1 MTCAKKI
8 LLIGAAALAG
18 VVCLVV
24 LAAAVLTGT
33 SLGLSAVQ
41 WGLERYVP
49 GFKAADMKG
58 SLLNFSAR
66 GLEYQAPG
74 VRFSGDIDWN
84 LSFAGLLAGRI
95 TLENLTLKDADIA
108 LDTAQ
113 ASAAQTPAEQIATE
127 AATEAAPASAAA
139 PAQAET
145 AAAVAA
151 AAAGPMRLEAPL
163 AFYLKT
169 LDVHNVT
176 ADIDGNIVHI
186 GRFAT
191 DAAWVKDQVTIE
203 QMALADS
210 SFKAAPVVEP
220 PTVEPLGAVL
230 ERTFAA
236 PLMPEIGA
244 IDLPVDIEL
253 KHFELTK
260 FTIKGEQKQEQEKT
274 AAADKAKGEA
284 EEQTEKAQKS
294 AEGNATAIAEKT
306 AEAAETQ
313 GAVAAAS
320 ADDAAPAE
328 GEGLTQKAADVAA
341 APSADSSAASSDASA
356 DQVVDRVA
364 FALSAR
370 DGRVEVTDLTVRA
383 MNAAVVGKFTV
394 GLDARHEVK
403 LFAVASAELP
413 REAIPTG
420 YAPEPIEVEASAE
433 DRAKFFERL
442 KKAREER
449 KKIVAERRAKRA
461 AANKGGKDAKAAA
474 QPVRVQRTEEE
485 RQAAALRFKKKVEA
499 WRSKA
504 RGELVKT
511 IPRPPVIVALKV
523 TGEGTLA
530 EGIVLKG
537 ETDNIPGV
545 QTATFEIQTQPAV
558 AGLPVKARILAPW
571 VRISGA
577 ELNNYVFELDG
588 SVVDYR
594 FASTAQ
600 AYYAMGEK
608 MLKST
613 FSMSG
618 KGSEVAAEIKEI
630 TLDSNAGRV
639 EIAGDVDWK
648 SEPRFA
654 VSLQLSDIHT
664 NEIMPE
670 TPMTAIGSFVAWGV
684 QKAGAWHAKL
694 QDLTILGEL
703 RGESLALTG
712 GIETRGNG
720 VLETPGINF
729 TVGRNTFDVAGLVDV
744 AKTIPEL
751 SLKAKIDA
759 PDFSLI
765 DPNLKG
771 SIKGS
776 VNLSGNAEL
785 PVMDIDVTARGIDYQ
800 GTTLESARLTGRVR
814 SQAAVSGNMAL
825 TLTALKTAG
834 AEMKNVTLTVK
845 GSEWRHELALKA
857 QGTPVSV
864 DLKVNGSYQ
873 RLLNNWTGTF
883 AALDARTPYGEVA
896 LEKPVRI
903 GYFSHAGRVH
913 VGALCLKHP
922 QAHVCMKK
930 DINYDL
936 SGASDTPVSVE
947 LDKFDLAFIEKYFPG
962 ALAARGIVS
971 AKADYTI
978 PAGMAEL
985 PRGKLS
991 VRSKNVTA
999 LYRMALE
1006 DFKLGLDDVALT
1018 VSNMNDSVAAD
1029 WKVDITDNGDIAGNL
1044 RVTDIF
1050 GSRRLAGALSMHDL
1064 SAALVDSFLA
1074 PGDAAEGILYGDL
1087 KFGGTLD
1094 EPLIYGMTGAKDA
1107 RLDSTKL
1114 PFEMLAS
1121 DFKLAFD
1128 GNNSTL
1134 SGELRTPK
1142 GGISFSGAAD
1152 WRTFSE
1158 SRAVVTVK
1166 SDDLRVV
1173 LPPEIELDLSTNVR
1187 CEASSERI
1195 KLDGLISLPWA
1206 RVSVSSLPPST
1217 VDVSDDVVRT
1227 DRPRLKKKDKGESI
1241 PIESNLFIRVGDDV
1255 RVEAM
1260 GLKARL
1266 TGELHVI
1273 QDKGNLGLSGQI
1285 TVPNGRF
1292 KAYGQDLIVRRGQ
1305 FQFSGEANNPA
1316 LDLEAI
1322 RNPERTAD
1330 DVIAGVRVSGTA
1342 NFPRVAV
1349 FSEPEKS
1356 ETEALSYLLRGE
1368 GLDPSGDSDNTMITS
1383 ALINL
1388 GLSQGSQVFESLGDA
1403 VGISGLGLETEGVGD
1418 SSQLV
1423 VSGYVLPGLKV
1434 KYGVGIFDSLA
1445 TLTLRYRIIP
1455 RLYVEAVS
1463 GVDQALDF
1471 LYAFEF

>member
-66 GLEYQAPG
+66 GLEYQALG

-113 ASAAQTPAEQIATE
+113 ALAAQTPAGQIATE

-145 AAAVAA
+145 AAA

-210 SFKAAPVVEP
+210 SFKAAPAVEP

-260 FTIKGEQKQEQEKT
+260 FTIKGEQKQEQVKT
-274 AAADKAKGEA
+274 AAADEAKGEGQ
-284 EEQTEKAQKS
+284 EAQKS
-294 AEGNATAIAEKT
+294 VEGNAEAGAEKT
-306 AEAAETQ
+306 AEASAEKT
-313 GAVAAAS
+313 AAS
-320 ADDAAPAE
+320 ADGAAPAE
-328 GEGLTQKAADVAA
+328 GEGLTQKAADAAA
-341 APSADSSAASSDASA
+341 APWADSSAASSDASA

-383 MNAAVVGKFTV
+383 MHAAVVGKFTV

-433 DRAKFFERL
+433 DRAKFFDRL
-442 KKAREER
+442 KEAREER
-449 KKIVAERRAKRA
+449 QKTVAERRAKRA

-474 QPVRVQRTEEE
+474 QPVRVQRTEKE
-485 RQAAALRFKKKVEA
+485 RQAAALRFKEKVEA

-545 QTATFEIQTQPAV
+545 QTAAFEIQTQPAV

-600 AYYAMGEK
+600 AYYAMGSQ
-608 MLKST
+608 MLKSN

-618 KGSEVAAEIKEI
+618 TGSEVGAKIKEL

-639 EIAGDVDWK
+639 EIAGGVDWK

-670 TPMTAIGSFVAWGV
+670 TPMTAAGSFVVWGE

-694 QDLTILGEL
+694 QDLTILGDL

-729 TVGRNTFDVAGLVDV
+729 TVGRNTFDIAGRVDV
-744 AKTIPEL
+744 SKAIPEL

-771 SIKGS
+771 AVKGS
-776 VNLSGNAEL
+776 INVSGNAEL

-800 GTTLESARLTGRVR
+800 GTTLKSARLSGRVR
-814 SQAAVSGNMAL
+814 SQAAVSGNVAL

-857 QGTPVSV
+857 EGSPVSV
-864 DLKVNGSYQ
+864 NLKVNGSYQ

-903 GYFSHAGRVH
+903 GYFSRAGRVH
-913 VGALCLKHP
+913 VEALCLRHP

-936 SGASDTPVSVE
+936 SGGSDTAVAVE
-947 LDKFDLAFIEKYFPG
+947 LDKFDLAFVEKYFPG
-962 ALAARGIVS
+962 SIAARGIVS
-971 AKADYTI
+971 ARADYTI
-978 PAGMAEL
+978 PAGMNEL
-985 PRGKLS
+985 PSGKLS
-991 VRSKNVTA
+991 VRSKDVTA

-1006 DFKLGLDDVALT
+1006 DFKLKLNEVVLT
-1018 VSNMNDSVAAD
+1018 VSNTNDLVAAD
-1029 WKVDITDNGDIAGNL
+1029 WKVDIADNGDIAGNL
-1044 RVTDIF
+1044 RVRDIF
-1050 GSRRLAGALSMHDL
+1050 GSRRLAGTLSMHDL
-1064 SAALVDSFLA
+1064 SAALIDSFLA

-1114 PFEMLAS
+1114 PFEMLPS
-1121 DFKLAFD
+1121 GFKLVFD
-1128 GNNSTL
+1128 GNKSTL

-1173 LPPEIELDLSTNVR
+1173 LPPEVELDLSTNVR
-1187 CEASSERI
+1187 CEASSELIR
-1195 KLDGLISLPWA
+1195 LDGLISLPWA
-1206 RVSVSSLPPST
+1206 RVVVGALPPST

-1227 DRPRLKKKDKGESI
+1227 DRPRIKKNKGEAI
-1241 PIESNLFIRVGDDV
+1241 PVESNLFIRVGDDV

-1260 GLKARL
+1260 GFKARL
-1266 TGELHVI
+1266 TGELQVI

-1305 FQFSGEANNPA
+1305 FQFSGEVNNPA

-1349 FSEPEKS
+1349 FCEPEKS

-1403 VGISGLGLETEGVGD
+1403 VGISGLGFETEGVGD
-1418 SSQLV
+1418 GSQLV

-1434 KYGVGIFDSLA
+1434 KYGVGLFDSLA

-1455 RLYVEAVS
+1455 RLYVEAAS

>member
-24 LAAAVLTGT
+24 LAAVVLTGT

-41 WGLERYVP
+41 WGLERYVL

-74 VRFSGDIDWN
+74 VRFSGDVDWN
-84 LSFAGLLAGRI
+84 LSFAGLLAGRV

-145 AAAVAA
+145 AAT

-163 AFYLKT
+163 ALYLKT

-186 GRFAT
+186 GHFAT

-210 SFKAAPVVEP
+210 SFKAAPAVEP

-274 AAADKAKGEA
+274 VAADEAKGEGR
-284 EEQTEKAQKS
+284 EAQKS
-294 AEGNATAIAEKT
+294 VGGNAEAGAEKT
-306 AEAAETQ
+306 AEASAEKT
-313 GAVAAAS
+313 AAS
-320 ADDAAPAE
+320 TDGAALAE

-341 APSADSSAASSDASA
+341 APLADSSAASSDASA

-394 GLDARHEVK
+394 GLDARHELK

-433 DRAKFFERL
+433 DRAKFFDRL
-442 KKAREER
+442 KEAREER
-449 KKIVAERRAKRA
+449 QKTVAERRAKRA

-474 QPVRVQRTEEE
+474 QPVRVQRTEQE
-485 RQAAALRFKKKVEA
+485 RQAAALRFKEKVEA
-499 WRSKA
+499 WRRKA

-523 TGEGTLA
+523 TGEGSLA

-639 EIAGDVDWK
+639 EIAGGVDWK

-670 TPMTAIGSFVAWGV
+670 TSMTAVGSFVAWGV
-684 QKAGAWHAKL
+684 QKAGAWYAKL

-744 AKTIPEL
+744 AKTIPKL

-771 SIKGS
+771 SVKGNIN
-776 VNLSGNAEL
+776 VSGNAEL

-814 SQAAVSGNMAL
+814 SQAAVSGNVSL
-825 TLTALKTAG
+825 TLTALKTEG
-834 AEMKNVTLTVK
+834 AEMDNVTLTVK

-857 QGTPVSV
+857 EGSPVSV

-873 RLLNNWTGTF
+873 RLLNNWTGIF

-913 VGALCLKHP
+913 MGALCLKHP

-1018 VSNMNDSVAAD
+1018 VSNTNDSVAAD
-1029 WKVDITDNGDIAGNL
+1029 WKVDIADNGDIAGNL

-1121 DFKLAFD
+1121 DFKLSFD

-1187 CEASSERI
+1187 CEASSELI

-1206 RVSVSSLPPST
+1206 RVAVSSLPPST

-1227 DRPRLKKKDKGESI
+1227 DRPRLKKRGKGESI

-1292 KAYGQDLIVRRGQ
+1292 KAYGQDLIVRHGQ
-1305 FQFSGEANNPA
+1305 FQFSGEANNPT

-1356 ETEALSYLLRGE
+1356 ETEVLSYLLRGE